1 MTIRRIAA
9 ALLLLSFC
17 VYAQDAP
24 LTKDTIIQM
33 TKVGLPDDV
42 IVSKIRS
49 EARLPKVSADDL
61 IALKSAGVSDG
72 VLRALVTPPPVADPP
87 GMSLSVSTST
97 QNDPMAQHDPGI
109 YMVKN
114 TEDGGRKL
122 VLMERAGA
130 GHEKTTNL
138 WAYVFSYGIAKMQI
152 KAQIPGRQAD
162 LRTAEERPVFYMYFP
177 AVGNLGAGDA
187 ITSPSQ
193 FSLLSLEET
202 KDHRETAVAKM
213 GLGNASEG
221 NDDKRTIKL
230 TTEKIRPYS
239 YMVTP
244 DVSLKP
250 GEYAFVAASGV
261 GGSAASGSVVIF
273 DFGVDAK

>member
-1 MTIRRIAA
+1 MKIPGNAVAI
-9 ALLLLSFC
+9 LFLSVC
-17 VYAQDAP
+17 AYAQDAP
-24 LTKDTIIQM
+24 LSKDTIIQM

-42 IVSKIRS
+42 IVNKIRS
-49 EARLPKVSADDL
+49 EGRPPKMSANDL
-61 IALKSAGVSDG
+61 ISLKSAGVSDG
-72 VLRALVTPPPVADPP
+72 VLRALVNPAPVADPP
-87 GMSLSVSTST
+87 GMTLTVPRG
-97 QNDPMAQHDPGI
+97 QNDPVAPHDPGI

-114 TEDGGRKL
+114 TEEDGRKL
-122 VLMERAGA
+122 VLMERAAA

-138 WAYVFSYGIAKMQI
+138 WAYMFSYGIARMNV
-152 KAQIPGRQAD
+152 KAQIPGSRAD
-162 LRTAEERPVFYMYFP
+162 LRSTETNPVFYMYFP
-177 AVGNLGAGDA
+177 ATGNLGAGDA

-193 FSLLSLEET
+193 FSLLSLEEM
-202 KDHRETAVAKM
+202 KDHRETAVAKF

-230 TTEKIRPYS
+230 NMEKIRSYA

-261 GGSAASGSVVIF
+261 GGSGSRGSVVIF
-273 DFGVDAK
+273 DFGVDIK